1 MLLAAFLIII
11 AFEPTKQLLKI
22 LLDTLFPNSRDIF
35 NAIYSMDK
43 KVEEEKTALLEEMA
57 PVLAHEIRTP
67 LSSIKAAAQYLRSDS
82 TQEEQRHLLDVI
94 IEEANRLNGV
104 VSQFLNYAKPY
115 QLSVKSHQINDVVER
130 ALTIATMS
138 GLPPGVTVEKEL
150 RDDLPPVMV
159 DGEQIVQVL
168 LNMVSNAFEAMPE
181 GGKLTIKTRK
191 ITTDTGAAV
200 GISLRDTGQ
209 GIPKETLKQ
218 IFKPFFTTKERGV
231 GLGLAIC
238 QRIIRSHGGAI
249 RAKSIPGQGSIFHI
263 YLNPTFP
270 KEGTK

>member
-1 MLLAAFLIII
+1 M
-11 AFEPTKQLLKI
+11 
-22 LLDTLFPNSRDIF
+22 
-35 NAIYSMDK
+35 
-43 KVEEEKTALLEEMA
+43 
-57 PVLAHEIRTP
+57 
-67 LSSIKAAAQYLRSDS
+67 
-82 TQEEQRHLLDVI
+82 
-94 IEEANRLNGV
+94 
-104 VSQFLNYAKPY
+104 
-115 QLSVKSHQINDVVER
+115 KSHQINDVVER

-218 IFKPFFTTKERGV
+218 IFKPFFYHKRTRRWAGFGYLPTDHPESRWRDPRQV
-231 GLGLAIC
+231 
-238 QRIIRSHGGAI
+238 H
-249 RAKSIPGQGSIFHI
+249 PGQGSIFHI